1 MLEIILG
8 IFCFLLLMIS
18 IALALGFFVGLVI
31 VAIEIVSR
39 LWPHYVVPWLDEHFG
54 ESDW

>member
-1 MLEIILG
+1 
-8 IFCFLLLMIS
+8 MIS

-39 LWPHYVVPWLDEHFG
+39 LWPHYVIPWLDEHFG